1 MKSHDLIRQERRRLG
16 LSEQAFADAVGV
28 SRGAVQQ
35 WEREGGTAPK
45 RTTQARVAEV
55 LGVALA
61 DLVEGFHSSTDG
73 EGRGEV
79 PLLSEVEAERYT
91 AIDNSR
97 PRRGVSSQP
106 MVRVNVEVRRHTFAL
121 RVRGDSM
128 TSHSNNSFPD
138 GSVVIVEPDLEAL
151 SGDFVIAKNELGE
164 ITFKQLV
171 KDSGAFYLKPLNPRY
186 PIAALGSSDIIGVVR
201 LFSKTFR

>member
-1 MKSHDLIRQERRRLG
+1 MKSYDLIRQERRRLG

-45 RTTQARVAEV
+45 RATQAKVAEV

-61 DLVEGFHSSTDG
+61 ELVEGFHSSGDG

-79 PLLSEVEAERYT
+79 PLLSELEAERYT
-91 AIDNSR
+91 AIDNFKL
-97 PRRGVSSQP
+97 RRGLP
-106 MVRVNVEVRRHTFAL
+106 GPAMVRVNVEVRRHTFAL

-138 GSVVIVEPDLEAL
+138 GSVVIVEPDLEAMH
-151 SGDFVIAKNELGE
+151 GDFVIAKNEVGE

-186 PIAALGSSDIIGVVR
+186 PIAALGSSEIIGVVR